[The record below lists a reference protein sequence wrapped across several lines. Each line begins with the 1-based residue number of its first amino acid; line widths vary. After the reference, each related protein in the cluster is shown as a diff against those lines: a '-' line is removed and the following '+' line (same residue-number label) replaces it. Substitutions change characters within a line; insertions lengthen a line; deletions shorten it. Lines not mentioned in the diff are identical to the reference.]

1 MVWAYQIVRHDL
13 WDYDLASQSL
23 VADIEVDGV
32 STPIVAQAT
41 KTGFVFVLS
50 RETGEPIHPVEER
63 PVPHSDLPGETA
75 ALTQRFAAIRLH
87 EMGKDLPPIFAL
99 SDAHVTKCEEMLKG
113 TRYAGI

>member
-23 VADIEVDGV
+23 VAHIEVDGV

-41 KTGFVFVLS
+41 KMGFVFVLN
-50 RETGEPIHPVEER
+50 RQTGEPIHPVGER

-75 ALTQRFAAIRLH
+75 ALTQRFPAIRLH
-87 EMGKDLPPIFAL
+87 EVAEDLPPIFAL